1 MEDDPD
7 ARERVFH
14 NAVREVLIHFLFFL
28 VLYIFAFLL
37 ISKFKKRKE
46 YYFADDDE
54 DAVVYRISLWMCHF
68 SLAVS
73 LGAALLLPVSIVSN
87 EVLLLYPTSF
97 YIQWLNSSLIH
108 GLWNEIFL
116 FSNVSIFILLPFAY
130 LFTESEGL
138 PGSRKGLVSRL
149 YETFLVFLLVAAL
162 LFGMTFLLSAILD
175 YGRDSIHSLFALWS
189 GYLPFLYS
197 CLSCFGV
204 MLLLICTPVGFARLF
219 TVIGELVIK
228 PRFLRDIEEEQA
240 CTLLEEDDLH
250 RKL

>member
-1 MEDDPD
+1 
-7 ARERVFH
+7 
-14 NAVREVLIHFLFFL
+14 
-28 VLYIFAFLL
+28 
-37 ISKFKKRKE
+37 
-46 YYFADDDE
+46 
-54 DAVVYRISLWMCHF
+54 MCHF

-175 YGRDSIHSLFALWS
+175 YGRDSIHSLF
-189 GYLPFLYS
+189 
-197 CLSCFGV
+197 
-204 MLLLICTPVGFARLF
+204 
-219 TVIGELVIK
+219 
-228 PRFLRDIEEEQA
+228 
-240 CTLLEEDDLH
+240 
-250 RKL
+250 

>member
-1 MEDDPD
+1 M
-7 ARERVFH
+7 R
-14 NAVREVLIHFLFFL
+14 LC
-28 VLYIFAFLL
+28 
-37 ISKFKKRKE
+37 
-46 YYFADDDE
+46 
-54 DAVVYRISLWMCHF
+54 SLWMCHF

-175 YGRDSIHSLFALWS
+175 YGRASIHSLFD
-189 GYLPFLYS
+189 F
-197 CLSCFGV
+197 
-204 MLLLICTPVGFARLF
+204 
-219 TVIGELVIK
+219 
-228 PRFLRDIEEEQA
+228 
-240 CTLLEEDDLH
+240 
-250 RKL
+250 